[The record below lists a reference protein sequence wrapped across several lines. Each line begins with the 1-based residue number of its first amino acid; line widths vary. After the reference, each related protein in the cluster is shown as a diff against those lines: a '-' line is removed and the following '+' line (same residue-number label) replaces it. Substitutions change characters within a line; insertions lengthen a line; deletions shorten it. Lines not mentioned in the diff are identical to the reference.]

1 MVTQYTL
8 TIEEKTV
15 LNLNSSMLLAQ
26 VDKYWIIQTQ
36 ISWVCIIQSQSPNN
50 GILKNSCCNIPFQT
64 MVDLMDEDL
73 DLDLDEDYNDIFVRG
88 TPRTEISF

>member
-50 GILKNSCCNIPFQT
+50 GILKKP
-64 MVDLMDEDL
+64 VA
-73 DLDLDEDYNDIFVRG
+73 IFPSRQCVFPSELLKLRKAL
-88 TPRTEISF
+88 